1 MRAARWKGLHA
12 TARLSV
18 NEDVI
23 LVCLLAFAGVPA
35 AQLDTGSLL
44 KRIEDRYNHAKTLQ
58 LQFTEG
64 YTAQGR
70 TRQPESG
77 TLTLRK
83 PGRMRWDYRQPAGK
97 LFLSDGKEVWLYTP
111 SLKRVEK
118 VPLTESED
126 MKAPLAFLLGKLD
139 FLREFKDFSVT
150 SNSSGGWS
158 ITAHARSDKLP
169 YNKIEMTVSPDFA
182 ITWLK
187 VTSVDQS
194 VLTFSFSGE
203 KVNPPVDN
211 AMFRFVMP
219 PDATLA
225 TEEAQR

>member
-1 MRAARWKGLHA
+1 VAKNLHVSRASYVKW
-12 TARLSV
+12 
-18 NEDVI
+18 DVI
-23 LVCLLAFAGVPA
+23 LVCLLAFAAGSAP
-35 AQLDTGSLL
+35 QLDTGSLL

-64 YTAQGR
+64 YTSQGR

-139 FLREFKDFSVT
+139 FLREFKDFTV
-150 SNSSGGWS
+150 
-158 ITAHARSDKLP
+158 TAHQNDGWTISAKARSDKLP
-169 YNKIEMTVSPDFA
+169 YNTIEMNVAPDFA

-187 VTSVDQS
+187 VTAIDQS
-194 VLTFSFSGE
+194 VLTFTFSGE

-225 TEEAQR
+225 SDEAAR